1 MASEHDAGPVRDIF
15 DQRFA
20 ILRRLK
26 YLDGE
31 GIGLIGYVECDY
43 LTLAVTGVTDLQGKY
58 AAPHGDITVL
68 NGHALERHGLRLN
81 PAAEYHLGIR
91 QGYRQVVILLLRLL
105 ALGRGFLGYL
115 DIHVFALHLDILRRV
130 DGDRRFARIYADL
143 HPFIKGLVDKS
154 LEKFGGFGVGKQL
167 SAVGD
172 GQRNR
177 PVGKTELRRVK
188 EAVGGGDILF
198 DSSDEQRGA
207 VLRQLKPCI
216 DGAEGHFPYPE
227 VFAHGLLRVQNEP
240 VRYQAVKLHRRRQRE
255 RPVVKSNT
263 QYLAARESFTQLAIQ
278 AGSYEIQNIVVSHHI
293 LRK

>member
-1 MASEHDAGPVRDIF
+1 M
-15 DQRFA
+15 
-20 ILRRLK
+20 
-26 YLDGE
+26 
-31 GIGLIGYVECDY
+31 
-43 LTLAVTGVTDLQGKY
+43 QGKY
-58 AAPHGDITVL
+58 AAPHGDVAVL
-68 NGHALERHGLRLN
+68 NRHALERHRLRLYL
-81 PAAEYHLGIR
+81 AAEYHLGIR

-115 DIHVFALHLDILRRV
+115 DIHVFTLHLDILWRV

-154 LEKFGGFGVGKQL
+154 LEKFGSFGVDKQL
-167 SAVGD
+167 SAVWD
-172 GQRNR
+172 GQKNR

-227 VFAHGLLRVQNEP
+227 IFAHGLLSVQNEP
-240 VRYQAVKLHRRRQRE
+240 VRYQAVKLHRRRQSQ

-263 QYLAARESFTQLAIQ
+263 QYLAARESFTQLAVQ
-278 AGSYEIQNIVVSHHI
+278 AGSYEIQNIVVSHRI